1 MKIEQLGQTLREYL
15 SQFSMTRVLLPLA
28 SVLLYVFAGLRLL
41 GHFISLGSLVSTLV
55 YVLFFAALL
64 LVFANCR
71 FRDIAIAS
79 GIMGIMFLISL
90 LQSLFKFHSLS
101 YSSLIYLL
109 LYGLVAFLSYKKSL
123 HFN

>member
-41 GHFISLGSLVSTLV
+41 DSIFPLGSLVSALLV
-55 YVLFFAALL
+55 LLFFAALL

-90 LQSLFKFHSLS
+90 LRGLIKFHILY